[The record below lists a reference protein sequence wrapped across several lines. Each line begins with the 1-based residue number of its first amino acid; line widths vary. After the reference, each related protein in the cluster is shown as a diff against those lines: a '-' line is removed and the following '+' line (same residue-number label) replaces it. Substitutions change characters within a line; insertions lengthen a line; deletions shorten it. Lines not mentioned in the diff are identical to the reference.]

1 MADERRVRTD
11 FSAAVLRPVPG
22 YQAVVDY
29 LRREMT
35 LGRIQPG
42 DRLPSE
48 RKLSEQLGVAR
59 ETLRQALR
67 ILEGSGQIVVTRGAS
82 GGPIVQDAVL
92 DPTLIRQDVASR
104 AESILELT
112 EFRAVVEA
120 AASTLAAERRDDA
133 HLEELEGAQRDLA
146 DATSKAESRAADTRF
161 HLTIAEAAGNTY
173 LRESIEEARV
183 RMFDPVDLLGFDF
196 LKDSSWEAH
205 ERILTAIRAG
215 DGAAAAEAM
224 RAHLSTTR
232 EEFARVLQ
240 T

>member
-29 LRREMT
+29 LRREMS

-48 RKLSEQLGVAR
+48 RKLAEQLGVAR

-67 ILEGSGQIVVTRGAS
+67 ILEGSGQIVVARGAS
-82 GGPIVQDAVL
+82 GGPIVQEAVL
-92 DPTLIRQDVASR
+92 DPNVIRQDVASR
-104 AESILELT
+104 AEQILELT

-120 AASTLAAERRDDA
+120 AACTLAADRCED
-133 HLEELEGAQRDLA
+133 RDLA
-146 DATSKAESRAADTRF
+146 ELERAQRELAAASSKAESRAADTRF
-161 HLTIAEAAGNTY
+161 HLAIAEAAGNTY

-183 RMFDPVDLLGFDF
+183 RMFDPVDLVSFDF
-196 LKDSSWEAH
+196 IKDSSHAAH
-205 ERILTAIRAG
+205 ERILEAIRSG

-232 EEFARVLQ
+232 EEFSRVLQ
-240 T
+240 S